1 MPQLQSTTPLSWR
14 SLPCTGAALRL
25 PDFIQFEIEAILVEW
40 EAFAAAQLPAAAEMK
55 SLALRD
61 HAKQILQAVARDIR
75 RPQTDEAQTLKSM
88 GRAPLLPDTTE
99 TAAETHALLRAR
111 SGFDIIQL
119 AAEYRALRASVL
131 RLWKDAG
138 GVSSDEDFN
147 DMVRFSEAIDQ
158 ALAESISSFSG
169 EVEGERN
176 LLLGMIGHD
185 MRNPLQ
191 AIRMTASYLQKL
203 KVGEDVAAAAE
214 RLVFSGARLKAML
227 GDLSDFSRDKLGL
240 GIEVSPHP
248 VDLGD
253 IFLEEVQ
260 QLRAAHPARRIEL
273 TSSGDLRGVWDAGR
287 MHQVLGNLLSN
298 ALKYGKRD
306 STVEVVL
313 AGIGEE
319 VIFTVT
325 NDGVKIDD
333 DALRA
338 FFDPL
343 SRGRHPQA
351 HRDQDGGL
359 GLGLYICR
367 QIALAHRGTIQARS
381 DENQTILEV
390 RLPKAET
397 RVH

>member
-1 MPQLQSTTPLSWR
+1 
-14 SLPCTGAALRL
+14 L
-25 PDFIQFEIEAILVEW
+25 PDFIQFEIEAILLEW
-40 EAFAAAQLPAAAEMK
+40 ETFAAAQLPAAAEMK

-61 HAKQILQAVARDIR
+61 HAKQILQAIARDIR
-75 RPQTDEAQTLKSM
+75 RPQTEEARTLKSM
-88 GRAPLLPDTTE
+88 GRAPLLRDTSE

-147 DMVRFSEAIDQ
+147 DMLRFNEGIDQ
-158 ALAESISSFSG
+158 ALAESISSFSV
-169 EVEGERN
+169 EIEGERN

-203 KVGEDVAAAAE
+203 NAGDEIAAAAA

-248 VDLGD
+248 IDLAD
-253 IFLEEVQ
+253 VFLEEVQ
-260 QLRAAHPARRIEL
+260 QLRTAHPTRRIDLSSAGEL
-273 TSSGDLRGVWDAGR
+273 GGVWDAGR

-298 ALKYGKRD
+298 ALKYGKPG

-313 AGIGEE
+313 AGIGDE

-325 NDGVKIDD
+325 NHGVKIGD

-343 SRGRHPQA
+343 SRGQHPQA

-367 QIALAHRGTIQARS
+367 QIALAHHGSIQARS
-381 DENQTILEV
+381 DENRTTFEV
-390 RLPKAET
+390 RLPK
-397 RVH
+397 RVPTVH

>member
-1 MPQLQSTTPLSWR
+1 M
-14 SLPCTGAALRL
+14 RL
-25 PDFIQFEIEAILVEW
+25 PDFIQAEMETILLEW

-75 RPQTDEAQTLKSM
+75 RPQTEEAQTLKSM
-88 GRAPLLPDTTE
+88 GRAPLLRDTSE

-111 SGFDIIQL
+111 SGFDIRQL

-147 DMVRFSEAIDQ
+147 DMMRFNEGIDQ
-158 ALAESISSFSG
+158 ALAESISSFSV

-176 LLLGMIGHD
+176 LLLGMISHD

-191 AIRMTASYLQKL
+191 AIRLTASYLQKL
-203 KVGEDVAAAAE
+203 NAGDEVAAAAE

-227 GDLSDFSRDKLGL
+227 ADLSDFSRDKLGL
-240 GIEVSPHP
+240 GIEVSPDLI
-248 VDLGD
+248 DLGEVFAD
-253 IFLEEVQ
+253 EVQ
-260 QLRAAHPARRIEL
+260 QLQAAHPTRRIEL
-273 TSSGDLRGVWDAGR
+273 SSSGDLHGVWDAGR

-298 ALKYGKRD
+298 ALKYGKSE
-306 STVEVVL
+306 STVEVMLSGV
-313 AGIGEE
+313 GEE

-325 NDGVKIDD
+325 NEGEKIAE

-343 SRGRHPQA
+343 SRGQHPQT
-351 HRDQDGGL
+351 HRDQDGSL

-367 QIALAHRGTIQARS
+367 QIALAHHGNIQARS
-381 DENQTILEV
+381 DEHQTIFEV
-390 RLPKAET
+390 RLPRHVT
-397 RVH
+397 TVH